1 MEQLSP
7 RLSILSYLASDFQT
21 LISMRLDRILNWI
34 IIAIVALVVILLFD
48 FILGRVVGLAKAA
61 VPILIILFVVG
72 LVLRFIGTRRTP

>member
-1 MEQLSP
+1 MEQLSQHP
-7 RLSILSYLASDFQT
+7 SILWYPPSDLQT

-48 FILGRVVGLAKAA
+48 LILDLVAGLAKAA
-61 VPILIILFVVG
+61 VPILIILFLVG